1 MESADKEF
9 IDAMKKV
16 PVFDRL
22 SVPQIRKILSVCRSS
37 VFPKDETICEIGSSN
52 DEMHI
57 LLDGKLAVTQGDGKV
72 IIVLDPI
79 VSLGEFGLEVEADRR
94 VRIVAAQESSVL
106 VLKHRDL
113 KALFKSDP
121 HLAVRVYKNI
131 IAIMSSRFVNEN
143 IRLSDMEEMKLK
155 IKRLEIQQRV
165 SLEFLAENGVPIAE
179 AAPQVAARLRERLPT
194 ILIVDDEESIRITIG
209 KALRDYNVIEAANG
223 EEGMQKIQEHDVD
236 LVISDLYMPDFDG
249 FQLLEALRN
258 EGSVIPVVG
267 ISGFVDADRAKSL
280 GFDAFLI
287 KPFVFADLLSTISKL
302 RKAADEKGAALP
314 ETSKN

>member
-1 MESADKEF
+1 MESADKGF

-37 VFPKDETICEIGSSN
+37 VFAKDETICEIGSSN

-79 VSLGEFGLEVEADRR
+79 VSLGEFGLEVEAERR
-94 VRIVAAQESSVL
+94 VRIVTAQESSVL

-131 IAIMSSRFVNEN
+131 ISIMSSRFINEN

-165 SLEFLAENGVPIAE
+165 
-179 AAPQVAARLRERLPT
+179 
-194 ILIVDDEESIRITIG
+194 
-209 KALRDYNVIEAANG
+209 
-223 EEGMQKIQEHDVD
+223 GMQKTQEHEVD

-249 FQLLEALRN
+249 FQLLKALRN
-258 EGSVIPVVG
+258 EGSMIPVVG

-280 GFDAFLI
+280 GFDAFDQAI
-287 KPFVFADLLSTISKL
+287 RVRGPVEHDKQAESS
-302 RKAADEKGAALP
+302 G
-314 ETSKN
+314 